1 MLSQLAVGRL
11 AGVKLPLSRNCR
23 IGAVSLQKSCKP
35 PAPISW
41 LDYERHADPS
51 APATLTLDQPRDDG
65 SVVSSSTCR
74 PPNAFGWLSTVI
86 KHRQRTGAARLS
98 RWDRRI
104 HSPATADR
112 NARAASSRCTR
123 CETARA
129 AAGSG

>member
-41 LDYERHADPS
+41 RDYERHADPS

-74 PPNAFGWLSTVI
+74 PPIWLSTVI
-86 KHRQRTGAARLS
+86 KHRQRTRAARLS
-98 RWDRRI
+98 RRDRRI

-112 NARAASSRCTR
+112 NARAASSRYTR